1 MQQTMTIAGRNYE
14 ITGYSKSAKAG
25 VEVPIVN
32 IPMMSDLKWCML
44 SLEDRLNH
52 PEKYPEENIPEVIA
66 QIKANIA
73 RLEALEEAIA

>member
-1 MQQTMTIAGRNYE
+1 MKTYE
-14 ITGYSKSAKAG
+14 LNGKAYPVSGMVKSQKLG

-32 IPMMSDLKWCML
+32 IPMMSDLKWCRL
-44 SLEDRLNH
+44 TLEDRLNH
-52 PEKYPEENIPEVIA
+52 PEKYPEENLPEVIA